1 MATSNVLVVEIPKPP
16 TYGFV
21 ELQEMI
27 RNHTR
32 KGLIYTI
39 AAVLLLLL
47 IYWTYTVS
55 QPADEN
61 IGVKKLINTEITT
74 DLSQNTEKEKE
85 IDVAP
90 PPPDLTQIIGLQSV
104 AGNPIPIP
112 DAPLNAPE
120 FASMDEIAKASS
132 VQGNVDVSTLNADQ
146 IQNLLDNQ
154 GLKVNTVVEAIPD
167 ESAFIA
173 VEQEPSFD
181 LVELQKNV
189 EYPEMA
195 RRANISGQV
204 VIRVY
209 IDKEGKPKKHLIQS
223 SDSQMLNDAAIKAV
237 LKTVFT
243 PAIQNKQPTGCWIS
257 IPIKFQLKN

>member
-1 MATSNVLVVEIPKPP
+1 MSTSNVLVVEIPPQP

-21 ELQEMI
+21 EIQVWI
-27 RNHTR
+27 QQNTKR
-32 KGLIYTI
+32 GLLYTI

-47 IYWTYTVS
+47 LYWTYTIS
-55 QPADEN
+55 QPEVVN
-61 IGVKKLINTEITT
+61 TEVKLIKTEITT
-74 DLSQNTEKEKE
+74 DLSQNREKEKE

-90 PPPDLTQIIGLQSV
+90 PPDITQIIGLDRAV

-112 DAPLNAPE
+112 DAPLDAPE
-120 FASMDEIAKASS
+120 FADVNDLAKASS
-132 VQGNVDVSTLNADQ
+132 VQGNVDVSSLTDDQ
-146 IQNLLDNQ
+146 LKNLLDNN
-154 GLKVNTVVEAIPD
+154 LNVNAPKEAIPP
-167 ESAFIA
+167 ENEFIA

-204 VIRVY
+204 IIRVY
-209 IDKEGKPKKHLIQS
+209 IDREGRPKKWLIQS
-223 SDSQMLNDAAIKAV
+223 SDSQMLNDAATKAV

>member
-1 MATSNVLVVEIPKPP
+1 MSTSKVLVVEIPPQP

-21 ELQEMI
+21 EIQAWILQ
-27 RNHTR
+27 NTR
-32 KGLIYTI
+32 RGLIYTI
-39 AAVLLLLL
+39 SAVLLLFLL
-47 IYWTYTVS
+47 YWVYTIS
-55 QPADEN
+55 QPAVVNTE
-61 IGVKKLINTEITT
+61 VKLIKTEITT
-74 DLSQNTEKEKE
+74 DLSQNQNKEKE

-90 PPPDLTQIIGLQSV
+90 PPPDITKIIGIQSV

-132 VQGNVDVSTLNADQ
+132 VQGNVDVSNLTDAQ
-146 IQNLLDNQ
+146 IQDLLNNN
-154 GLKVNTVVEAIPD
+154 LKVNAPVEVIPD

-173 VEQEPSFD
+173 VEQDPGFD
-181 LVELQKNV
+181 LAELQRNV
-189 EYPEMA
+189 DYPEMA
-195 RRANISGQV
+195 RRANIQGQV

-209 IDKEGKPKKHLIQS
+209 IDKEGKPKKWLIQS

-243 PAIQNKQPTGCWIS
+243 PAIQNKQPVGCWIS
-257 IPIKFQLKN
+257 IPITFKLKS